1 MKDKI
6 MKLIRENEQEFNRIC
21 MLIDEADKDCSHLD
35 FMVALNPNKSH
46 ATRVSCFIKGLESSK
61 ITCNE
66 SVYRSINEEILN
78 RKPSTVER
86 ACKLI
91 QGRANIGQVK
101 YGVSIDRDDL
111 TASDWAQHALEEMLD
126 GAQYLIRLK
135 DEMEALQK
143 ENAELKRNQKQSL
156 TDEISLL
163 KNIIKNGLTI
173 QDYLASKEKELDLI
187 EQLDK

>member
-1 MKDKI
+1 M
-6 MKLIRENEQEFNRIC
+6 N
-21 MLIDEADKDCSHLD
+21 
-35 FMVALNPNKSH
+35 
-46 ATRVSCFIKGLESSK
+46 
-61 ITCNE
+61 
-66 SVYRSINEEILN
+66 
-78 RKPSTVER
+78 KPSTVER

-91 QGRANIGQVK
+91 QGRANVGQVK

-111 TASDWAQHALEEMLD
+111 KASDWAQHALEEMLD

-143 ENAELKRNQKQSL
+143 ENAELKRELSVKSPELKRNQKQAL

>member
-1 MKDKI
+1 MK
-6 MKLIRENEQEFNRIC
+6 
-21 MLIDEADKDCSHLD
+21 
-35 FMVALNPNKSH
+35 
-46 ATRVSCFIKGLESSK
+46 T
-61 ITCNE
+61 T
-66 SVYRSINEEILN
+66 
-78 RKPSTVER
+78 TVER

-91 QGRANIGQVK
+91 QGRANVGQVK

-111 TASDWAQHALEEMLD
+111 TASEWAQHALEEMLD

-135 DEMEALQK
+135 DEMEALQQ
-143 ENAELKRNQKQSL
+143 ENAELKRNQKQAL